1 MLDLFFSALRST
13 PLIHFS
19 TAGRFFTTKITGP
32 FRGMS
37 RMPVNTIL
45 NAGLPVIRLTGEI
58 DMALALGLLD
68 EMKLLHGFFRMVG
81 AAGV

>member
-1 MLDLFFSALRST
+1 
-13 PLIHFS
+13 
-19 TAGRFFTTKITGP
+19 
-32 FRGMS
+32 MS